1 MSMTEKEKK
10 AWAKYNHGTDER
22 PDYTDPKTGICF
34 SHQYANSNLECY
46 CSHCI
51 FFYEEVIE

>member
-10 AWAKYNHGTDER
+10 AWAKYNHGTVER

-34 SHQYANSNLECY
+34 NLQYVHGNLECY
-46 CSHCI
+46 CDFCAI
-51 FFYEEVIE
+51 NWEVSE